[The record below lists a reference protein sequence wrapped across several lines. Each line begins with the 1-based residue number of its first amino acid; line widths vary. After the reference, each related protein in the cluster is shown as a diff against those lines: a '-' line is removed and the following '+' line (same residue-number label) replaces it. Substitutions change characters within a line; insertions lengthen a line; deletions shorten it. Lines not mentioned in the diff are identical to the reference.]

1 MGGDG
6 LRVPPRLKRR
16 GHPSTGWEECQ
27 HRIRERNMGS
37 VVVVVLE
44 KYVPATRRPPGLSGP
59 CSLDTP
65 PAEAQTS
72 SAACGSPGHS
82 GGPWPPPVSGPWRLE
97 TLAGILIMVIL
108 KVFNFIFIN
117 KY

>member
-6 LRVPPRLKRR
+6 PRDPPRLKRR

-27 HRIRERNMGS
+27 HRVRERNVGS

-65 PAEAQTS
+65 PSGAQTS
-72 SAACGSPGHS
+72 SAAWEPMATS
-82 GGPWPPPVSGPWRLE
+82 GLGTLE
-97 TLAGILIMVIL
+97 ARDACWYPYYGDLESI
-108 KVFNFIFIN
+108 
-117 KY
+117 